1 MPSMPLA
8 ARRRLFL
15 GSAIA
20 ALSAS
25 IATPA
30 LAVEPYAPEIDAA
43 GDQVIADNQIVTDA
57 PVDAAAA
64 DPIIKAIALPTESSV
79 SLSDNEVRASAAAN
93 RQSNALEPDALDLM
107 PATDSTHLAVSGA
120 DVAAYSPA
128 VIAARQVTEYAPVT
142 ADTAFSSISLLAGDV
157 VESQLE
163 ITSNRQEALATG
175 NDVANALHLSG
186 GDGSVG
192 AGIAAA
198 QSTGYGSDVSAE
210 MSGIA
215 HFLTREVVGSDVRS
229 DGNLQRAVATGNHAA
244 NALSADV
251 LSIES
256 FGSYG
261 PPSMVQPYG
270 EAEVNA
276 AYAVLSAQQTSSDVV
291 ADTSGGFQTTTL
303 GSVVEAALSS
313 EANTLAAGA
322 YSNDA
327 DNKARLTANSID
339 VGYNGGAIAN
349 VTNSQIAEG
358 ATLADAHGGTGM
370 LVLGNAVG
378 AKLSAEENS
387 VQAVAIANRAAN
399 NQLAVHANANRA
411 PEGFNGEEGEGPRI
425 VGTAQYDDFGTLS
438 VSAPFGVQNGQRF
451 EMPVSAT
458 AARSA
463 TRIKST
469 GDIVESRIAAQDNI
483 ATVAATGNRAAN
495 ELVLDANSIA
505 TAADLNSAQT
515 GYGDVQASIGDHYD
529 RAGVRVMT
537 HGDVIDSSV
546 QVAGNDVRASAIA
559 NDVSNS
565 LAVNGNE
572 LSNASGHYDA
582 VAGQEYAG
590 FLASADYA
598 LANLQN
604 VGSAGGT
611 GEEGSETSGFRS
623 LISSDVVGSFV
634 ARGNSLI
641 DSSVA
646 IEDNSQVATA
656 LANLA
661 SNNLSIE
668 ATSLGDYSG
677 YAPGSALSSAQIAGA
692 DLEATADMGIAA
704 TGEVIDGSVAIRG
717 NSNVALAHMNDAVN
731 QVRIEAVQIGEL
743 SGADAELFTDPGWP
757 GLAVGDHVLANNQM
771 ADGSVIA
778 TASTHGFNGGLDA
791 VLTGSRYAISENETG
806 AEAVANQAINELT
819 MLAASVG
826 YASPGMANTQEN
838 HAGVLADAVTR
849 VGYGASGAADA
860 QMIVERNTTTA
871 LARGNSVLN
880 NLEASGLPVSDFT
893 PASAELTG
901 WGEVSATAGLASS
914 QLNTGEVV
922 ARSQHGAHGVVLNGF
937 GAEGSALALNGNAV
951 SASAIGNNATNIVTL
966 SALGQLPTA
975 AAGTVQV
982 NNGPI
987 SAEVSGAT
995 FAAVPGRLTASRL
1008 GITGNSVT
1016 ASAVGNSAVTSIA
1029 SLR

>member
-1 MPSMPLA
+1 MPSNSLA

-20 ALSAS
+20 ALSVS

-30 LAVEPYAPEIDAA
+30 LAVGPYAPEIDAA
-43 GDQVIADNQIVTDA
+43 GDQVIANNQIVTDA
-57 PVDAAAA
+57 PVDAAAS
-64 DPIIKAIALPTESSV
+64 DPIIKTIVLPTESSV
-79 SLSDNEVRASAAAN
+79 SLSGNEVRATAAAN

-120 DVAAYSPA
+120 DVTAYSPA

-142 ADTAFSSISLLAGDV
+142 ANTAFSSIGMLAGDV
-157 VESQLE
+157 VESRLE

-175 NDVANALHLSG
+175 NDGASALNLSG
-186 GDGSVG
+186 VDGSSG

-215 HFLTREVVGSDVRS
+215 HVITREVVGSDVRS
-229 DGNLQRAVATGNHAA
+229 EGNLQRAVATGNHAA

-251 LSIES
+251 LGIES

-261 PPSMVQPYG
+261 PPSMVQLYG
-270 EAEVNA
+270 EVEANA
-276 AYAVLSAQQTSSDVV
+276 AYAVLSAQQTSSDVI
-291 ADTSGGFQTTTL
+291 ADTQGGFQATTL
-303 GSVVEAALSS
+303 GSVVEAALSV
-313 EANTLAAGA
+313 EANTLAAAA
-322 YSNDA
+322 YGNDA
-327 DNKARLTANSID
+327 DNKARLTADSID

-349 VTNSQIAEG
+349 VTNSQSAQG
-358 ATLADAHGGTGM
+358 ATLADADGGTSM
-370 LVLGNAVG
+370 LVLGDAIG
-378 AKLSAEENS
+378 AKIAAEENS
-387 VQAVAIANRAAN
+387 VQAVAIGNRADG
-399 NQLAVHANANRA
+399 NQLAVQATAIRA

-425 VGTAQYDDFGTLS
+425 VGTAHYDQFGTLS
-438 VSAPFGVQNGQRF
+438 VSAPFSVQNGQRF
-451 EMPVSAT
+451 EMPVNASAAGSVTQIKTTGDLVDASITAQNNSAT
-458 AARSA
+458 A
-463 TRIKST
+463 
-469 GDIVESRIAAQDNI
+469 
-483 ATVAATGNRAAN
+483 AATGNRAAN
-495 ELVLDANSIA
+495 GLALDSNIVA
-505 TAADLNSAQT
+505 TAADLNSAQE
-515 GYGDVQASIGDHYD
+515 GYGDVQASAGDYYD
-529 RAGVRVMT
+529 RAGARIMA
-537 HGDVIDSSV
+537 HGDVIDSSL

-565 LAVNGNE
+565 LAVSGNE
-572 LSNASGHYDA
+572 ISNASGHYDA

-598 LANLQN
+598 LANFQGL
-604 VGSAGGT
+604 GFAGGN
-611 GEEGSETSGFRS
+611 GEEGSETSGYRP
-623 LISSDVVGSFV
+623 LISSDIVGSFE
-634 ARGNSLI
+634 ARGSSII

-646 IEDNSQVATA
+646 IDGNAQVATA

-661 SNNLSIE
+661 SNSLSIE
-668 ATSLGDYSG
+668 ARALDDYS

-692 DLEATADMGIAA
+692 DLEATSDMGIAA
-704 TGEVIDGSVAIRG
+704 TRDVIDGSVAIRG

-731 QVRIEAVQIGEL
+731 QAKIEAVQIGEL
-743 SGADAELFTDPGWP
+743 SGADAGLFTDPGWP

-771 ADGSVIA
+771 ADGSVTA
-778 TASTHGFNGGLDA
+778 TAATHGLNGGFEA
-791 VLTGSRYAISENETG
+791 TLTGSRYVIAGNETG
-806 AEAVANQAINELT
+806 AEAVANQAINELS
-819 MLAASVG
+819 MLAASAG
-826 YASPGMANTQEN
+826 YASAGIANTQES

-849 VGYGASGAADA
+849 IGYGASGASDA
-860 QMIVERNTTTA
+860 QMIVDSNATTA

-893 PASAELTG
+893 LASAELMG

-987 SAEVSGAT
+987 SAEVSGAI
-995 FAAVPGRLTASRL
+995 FAAVPGHLTASRL

>member
-1 MPSMPLA
+1 MPSISRA

-20 ALSAS
+20 ALSVS

-30 LAVEPYAPEIDAA
+30 LAVGPYAPEIDAT
-43 GDQVIADNQIVTDA
+43 GDQVIANNQIVTDA
-57 PVDAAAA
+57 PVDAAAS
-64 DPIIKAIALPTESSV
+64 DPIIKTIVLPTESSA
-79 SLSDNEVRASAAAN
+79 SLSGNEVRASATAN

-107 PATDSTHLAVSGA
+107 PATDSTHLAATGN
-120 DVAAYSPA
+120 DVTAYAPT

-142 ADTAFSSISLLAGDV
+142 ADTAFSSVSMLARDV
-157 VESQLE
+157 VASQLE

-175 NDVANALHLSG
+175 NDGANALNLSG
-186 GDGSVG
+186 GDGSGG
-192 AGIAAA
+192 AGIAVA

-215 HFLTREVVGSDVRS
+215 HILTREVVGSDVRS
-229 DGNLQRAVATGNHAA
+229 EGNLQRAVSTGNHAA

-251 LSIES
+251 LGIES
-256 FGSYG
+256 FGSNG

-276 AYAVLSAQQTSSDVV
+276 AYSVLSAQQTSSDVV
-291 ADTSGGFQTTTL
+291 ADTQGGFQTTTL
-303 GSVVEAALSS
+303 GSVVEAALRV
-313 EANTLAAGA
+313 EANTLAAAA
-322 YSNDA
+322 YGNDA
-327 DNKARLTANSID
+327 DNKARLTADSID

-349 VTNSQIAEG
+349 VTNSQSAEG
-358 ATLADAHGGTGM
+358 ATLADADGGTSM
-370 LVLGNAVG
+370 LILGDAIG
-378 AKLSAEENS
+378 AKIAAEDNS
-387 VQAVAIANRAAN
+387 VQAVAIGNRADG
-399 NQLAVHANANRA
+399 NQLAVQATAIRA
-411 PEGFNGEEGEGPRI
+411 PEGSNGEEGEGPRI
-425 VGTAQYDDFGTLS
+425 VGTAQYDEFGTLS
-438 VSAPFGVQNGQRF
+438 VSAPFSVQNGQRF
-451 EMPVSAT
+451 EMPVNASAAGSVTQIKTTGGLVDASITAQNNSAT
-458 AARSA
+458 A
-463 TRIKST
+463 
-469 GDIVESRIAAQDNI
+469 
-483 ATVAATGNRAAN
+483 AATGNRAAN
-495 ELVLDANSIA
+495 GLALDGNIVA
-505 TAADLNSAQT
+505 TAADLNSAQV
-515 GYGDVQASIGDHYD
+515 GYGDVQASAGDDYD
-529 RAGVRVMT
+529 RAGARIMA
-537 HGDVIDSSV
+537 HGDVIDSSL

-559 NDVSNS
+559 NDVSNT
-565 LAVNGNE
+565 LAVSGNE
-572 LSNASGHYDA
+572 ISNASGHYDA

-590 FLASADYA
+590 FLAAADYA
-598 LANLQN
+598 LANFQGL
-604 VGSAGGT
+604 GFAGGN
-611 GEEGSETSGFRS
+611 GEEGSETSGYRP
-623 LISSDVVGSFV
+623 LISSDIVGSFE
-634 ARGNSLI
+634 ARGGSII

-646 IEDNSQVATA
+646 IEGNAQVATA

-661 SNNLSIE
+661 SNSLSIE
-668 ATSLGDYSG
+668 ATALDDWGG

-692 DLEATADMGIAA
+692 DLEATSDMRIAA
-704 TGEVIDGSVAIRG
+704 TGEVIDGSVAIRD

-731 QVRIEAVQIGEL
+731 QAKIEAVQIGEL

-771 ADGSVIA
+771 ADGSVTV
-778 TASTHGFNGGLDA
+778 TAATHGLNGGFDA
-791 VLTGSRYAISENETG
+791 ALTGSRYAIAGNDTG

-819 MLAASVG
+819 MLAASAG
-826 YASPGMANTQEN
+826 YASAGMANTQEN
-838 HAGVLADAVTR
+838 HAGVLANAITR
-849 VGYGASGAADA
+849 VGYGASGTSDA
-860 QMIVERNTTTA
+860 QMVVERNTTTA

-880 NLEASGLPVSDFT
+880 DLEASGLPVSDFT

-901 WGEVSATAGLASS
+901 WGEVSAMAGLASS

-922 ARSQHGAHGVVLNGF
+922 ARSQYAVHGVVLNGF

-995 FAAVPGRLTASRL
+995 FAAVPGHLTASRL

>member
-1 MPSMPLA
+1 MPSNSLA

-20 ALSAS
+20 ALSVS

-30 LAVEPYAPEIDAA
+30 LAVGPYAPEIDAA
-43 GDQVIADNQIVTDA
+43 GDQVIANNQIVTDA
-57 PVDAAAA
+57 PVDAAAS
-64 DPIIKAIALPTESSV
+64 DPIIKTIVLPTESSV
-79 SLSDNEVRASAAAN
+79 SLSGNEVRATAAAN

-120 DVAAYSPA
+120 DVTAYAPT

-142 ADTAFSSISLLAGDV
+142 ADTAFSSVSMLAGDV
-157 VESQLE
+157 VASQLE

-175 NDVANALHLSG
+175 NDGASALNLSG
-186 GDGSVG
+186 VDGSAG

-215 HFLTREVVGSDVRS
+215 HILTREVVGSDVRS
-229 DGNLQRAVATGNHAA
+229 EGNLQRAVATGNHAA

-251 LSIES
+251 LGIES

-291 ADTSGGFQTTTL
+291 ADTSGGFQMITL

-313 EANTLAAGA
+313 EANTLAAAA

-327 DNKARLTANSID
+327 DNKARLTTISID
-339 VGYNGGAIAN
+339 DGYNGGAIAN

-358 ATLADAHGGTGM
+358 ATFADVHGGTGM
-370 LVLGNAVG
+370 LVLGDAVA
-378 AKLSAEENS
+378 AKFSAEENS
-387 VQAVAIANRAAN
+387 VQAVAIGNRADR
-399 NQLAVHANANRA
+399 NQLAVQATAIRA
-411 PEGFNGEEGEGPRI
+411 PEGFYGEEGEGPRI

-438 VSAPFGVQNGQRF
+438 VSAPFSVQNGQRF
-451 EMPVSAT
+451 EMLVSAT

-463 TRIKST
+463 TRIKTT
-469 GDIVESRIAAQDNI
+469 GDIVESRVAAQDNI

-495 ELVLDANSIA
+495 ELALDANSIA

-515 GYGDVQASIGDHYD
+515 GYGDVQASNDDYYD
-529 RAGVRVMT
+529 RAGARVT
-537 HGDVIDSSV
+537 AHGDVIDSSV
-546 QVAGNDVRASAIA
+546 QVAGNNVRASAIA
-559 NDVSNS
+559 NDVSNT

-572 LSNASGHYDA
+572 ISNASGHYDA

-590 FLASADYA
+590 FLASADHA
-598 LANLQN
+598 LANFQGL
-604 VGSAGGT
+604 GFAGGN
-611 GEEGSETSGFRS
+611 GEEGSETSGYRP
-623 LISSDVVGSFV
+623 LISSDIVGSFE
-634 ARGNSLI
+634 ARGSSII
-641 DSSVA
+641 DSSIA
-646 IEDNSQVATA
+646 IEGNAQVVNA

-661 SNNLSIE
+661 SNSLSIE
-668 ATSLGDYSG
+668 ARALDDYS

-692 DLEATADMGIAA
+692 DLEATSDMRIAA
-704 TGEVIDGSVAIRG
+704 TGEVLDGSVAIRD

-731 QVRIEAVQIGEL
+731 QVRIGAVQIGEL

-771 ADGSVIA
+771 ADGSVTA
-778 TASTHGFNGGLDA
+778 TAATHGFNGGLDA
-791 VLTGSRYAISENETG
+791 VLIGSRYAISENETW
-806 AEAVANQAINELT
+806 AEAVANQAINDLT
-819 MLAASVG
+819 MLSASAG
-826 YASPGMANTQEN
+826 YASPGIANTQEN

-849 VGYGASGAADA
+849 VGYGASEASDA

-995 FAAVPGRLTASRL
+995 FAAVPGHLTASRL